1 MATVGVAAAESRGL
15 SQGFIGGIAGLGFAA
30 GVIFQNAVLMSG
42 SPLPGASLDEVSRFY
57 ADQGGRVMI
66 ATFWVAINA
75 VFLLTFLSV
84 ITARLQEA
92 SASALWGRIAYAAGI
107 FLLTI
112 FAVGTSMQAVLVSRI
127 GELEANPA
135 ILGLLWAM
143 HSGGFS
149 MSLVAAGVLVLSLSL
164 GALATPI
171 VPAWTAYLGLLGS
184 ALMLVGGGLAF
195 NVVDGGP
202 ALFMG
207 FAGFSTWIVFLIAAS
222 IRLLRTS
229 D

>member
-1 MATVGVAAAESRGL
+1 MATVGMVAGQSRGW
-15 SQGFIGGIAGLGFAA
+15 SQGLIGGIAGIGFAA
-30 GVIFQNAVLMSG
+30 GVIFQNAFLMSG
-42 SPLPGASLDEVSRFY
+42 SPLPGASVDEVSRFY

-75 VFLLTFLSV
+75 VFLLTFLAT
-84 ITARLQEA
+84 ITTRLQE
-92 SASALWGRIAYAAGI
+92 SPASALWGRVAYAAGI
-107 FLLTI
+107 SLLTI

-143 HSGGFS
+143 HSRTFS
-149 MSLVAAGVLVLSLSL
+149 MSLIAAGVLVLSLSL

-171 VPAWTAYLGLLGS
+171 VPAWTAYIGLLGS
-184 ALMLVGGGLAF
+184 ALMLIGGGLAF

-202 ALFMG
+202 ALFLG